1 MFTVQLKNP
10 QVVKLVSFIIYTC
23 PKCSLSDKPF
33 IRIFGYHQGTVQVTV
48 ISLPTALRE
57 KKNITISAQVG
68 HRGISIQEVR
78 KSQTTPVNVLNDN
91 GNKSLVTL
99 S

>member
-57 KKNITISAQVG
+57 KKHDHICPSWPPGDINTGS
-68 HRGISIQEVR
+68 EK
-78 KSQTTPVNVLNDN
+78 KSNN
-91 GNKSLVTL
+91 S

>member
-1 MFTVQLKNP
+1 
-10 QVVKLVSFIIYTC
+10 VKLVSFIIYTC

-33 IRIFGYHQGTVQVTV
+33 IRIFGYHQGTVQV
-48 ISLPTALRE
+48 SHLPSNSPSGG

-78 KSQTTPVNVLNDN
+78 KSQTPVNVLNDN
-91 GNKSLVTL
+91 SNKSLVTL